1 MAALS
6 RFNKY
11 AHVVAVHDM
20 WTFGAGL
27 GKGDVD
33 DTINCF
39 YLAQV
44 CSRLTIY
51 VTNDTGDK
59 RRHKA
64 FMDKYGAAL
73 TFINPGIRIVTGD
86 VELERVD
93 KFIICAPLHAE
104 HDISILLQILK
115 YRKGCKYYAQGDAP
129 NAYNM
134 NGSALTPHVKF
145 ETSTLAVFEE
155 GGTREVPITLYNT
168 GDTNRKFTLDKIR
181 TYVHEEVVNDMLVYA
196 KHKLCFLPNLP
207 FAIGLLMKKYGTGNT
222 AYGLCHALNVMEL
235 NDTSDPDEAI
245 QRYLHNWSSEK
256 LEEFLST
263 YPAVMTYIE
272 HMKRIGAGKLDD
284 PLDLAIFKRAMAFVV
299 ICTLLWFGPSALDRF
314 RTIADSDVE
323 AIVTRTERYTSS
335 MFDLVVGVAAMHDLS
350 PQELK
355 EMLPGSANQLGEG
368 TFLELF

>member
-1 MAALS
+1 MAALSALS

-20 WTFGAGL
+20 WTFGAAL

-44 CSRLTIY
+44 CRRLTIY

-73 TFINPGIRIVTGD
+73 TFINPSIRIVTGD

-93 KFIICAPLHAE
+93 KFILCAPLHAE
-104 HDISILLQILK
+104 HDASILQQILT
-115 YRKGCKYYAQGDAP
+115 YRKGCKYYAQGDSAG
-129 NAYNM
+129 AYNM
-134 NGSALTPHVKF
+134 NGSALTPHLKF
-145 ETSTLAVFEE
+145 ETSTLTVTEE
-155 GGTREVPITLYNT
+155 RVTREVPITFYNT

-181 TYVHEEVVNDMLVYA
+181 TYVHEEVVHDMLVYA

-222 AYGLCHALNVMEL
+222 AYGLCHVLNLMEL
-235 NDTSDPDEAI
+235 NDTRDPDIVI
-245 QRYLHNWSSEK
+245 QTYFQGKSDNLG
-256 LEEFLST
+256 T
-263 YPAVMTYIE
+263 YPAVTAYIE

-284 PLDLAIFKRAMAFVV
+284 PLDLAIFKRAMSLVV
-299 ICTLLWFGPSALDRF
+299 ECTLLWFGPSALDRF

-323 AIVTRTERYTSS
+323 AIVTGTERYTPS

-355 EMLPGSANQLGEG
+355 EMLPGSANQLAEG